1 MRVPIEKVAKVVF
14 MRVNIKTVTKRKIRC
29 PTVDIFSKQ
38 ILKNGSLIEV
48 NTTLSRKIA
57 SHYLHVFLRL

>member
-14 MRVNIKTVTKRKIRC
+14 MRVNINTVTKRKIRC

-48 NTTLSRKIA
+48 YTTLSRKIA
-57 SHYLHVFLRL
+57 PHFLLVFLRL